1 MMRRLKF
8 YSIRLVLFMLVL
20 PIISYAQDQ
29 TEKRPNVLFIAVD
42 DLNHWVGYT
51 GRNPQ
56 VKTPNIDRLSKMG
69 VSFTNAHTIVPS
81 CNPSRAAL
89 MTGMRPSTTGCYSN
103 YHQPFTDYF
112 EEGQGLESHFHDNGY
127 KTMAKGKIYHGARR
141 NGGYKSGWDDY
152 PPLSK
157 PISLG
162 GGAEGG
168 GFLDGVTT
176 QLEDEDLGDW
186 ETVDYC
192 TEQLQKDHEKPF
204 FLACGI
210 YKPHLSWVV
219 PQKYYDMFPVEDIQL
234 PPYLEGDLND
244 VPDRAK
250 TLRKYGDDHRVITE
264 KGRWKEAI
272 QAYLAT
278 IAYADMNV
286 GRVLDALETSRYK
299 DNTIIVLWGDHGW
312 SLGEKDTWRKFT
324 LWEEATRSPLIWVA
338 PGITKAKSTCDKP
351 VDFLTIYPTLC
362 ELAGLPIP
370 EHVEGKSL
378 VSLLK
383 DPDSEWDQVAVT
395 TYGYM
400 NHTVRTDRWRYI
412 KYDDGSEELYDHSTD
427 KYEWHNLASDPAY
440 KKVKKKLAM
449 YFPKENKIS
458 PIPED
463 KRSKAKNFIINQD

>member
-1 MMRRLKF
+1 MMRKNA
-8 YSIRLVLFMLVL
+8 LFCWVVIM
-20 PIISYAQDQ
+20 SFCADAQEEM
-29 TEKRPNVLFIAVD
+29 TKSSPNVLFIAVD

-89 MTGMRPSTTGCYSN
+89 MSGMRPSTTGCYSN
-103 YHQPFTDYF
+103 YHQPFTNYF

-127 KTMAKGKIYHGARR
+127 KTIGKGKIYHGARR
-141 NGGYKSGWDDY
+141 NGGYKSGWDEY
-152 PPLSK
+152 PPLATH
-157 PISLG
+157 IDG
-162 GGAEGG
+162 NAEGN
-168 GFLDGVTT
+168 GFLTDVETL
-176 QLEDEDLGDW
+176 LEDDDIGDW
-186 ETVDYC
+186 ETASFC
-192 TEQLQKDHEKPF
+192 IEKLQEDHDKPF

-210 YKPHLSWVV
+210 YKPHLAWAV
-219 PQKYYDMFPVEDIQL
+219 PQKYYDMFPLEEIEL
-234 PPYLEGDLND
+234 PPYLDNDLED
-244 VPDRAK
+244 VPERAK
-250 TLRKYGDDHRVITE
+250 TLRKYGNDHKKIMAAD
-264 KGRWKEAI
+264 RWKKSI
-272 QAYLAT
+272 QAYLAS

-286 GRVLDALETSRYK
+286 GRVLDALENSKYK

-338 PGITKAKSTCDKP
+338 PGITQAGKKCDKP
-351 VDFLTIYPTLC
+351 VDFLTVYPTLC

-370 EHVEGKSL
+370 DHVEGKSL

-383 DPDSEWDQVAVT
+383 DPNEEWNEVAIT

-400 NHTVRTDRWRYI
+400 NHAVRTDRWRYI
-412 KYDDGSEELYDHSTD
+412 QYDDGSEELYDHSKD
-427 KYEWHNLASDPAY
+427 EYEWHNLASDPAY
-440 KKVKKKLAM
+440 KKVKKRLAR
-449 YFPKENKIS
+449 YFPKENKVS

-463 KRSKAKNFIINQD
+463 KRAKAKNFIINQD